1 MFKNKKPDPVLG
13 ILFLAIFMFLTDIGR
28 SSYDFHIRDTY
39 YIIPFWVPSLMM
51 GFHWLIYK
59 ATFHWNY
66 SITLVWVHYIML
78 GIAYLLLFTG
88 KPIIKS
94 AATSS
99 IILLLAAGM
108 IIFLINIAMGGIR
121 KSKAV

>member
-13 ILFLAIFMFLTDIGR
+13 ILFLAIFMFLTDMGR

-59 ATFHWNY
+59 ATMQWYY
-66 SITLVWVHYIML
+66 SITLVWVHYVML

-94 AATSS
+94 TAISS
-99 IILLLAAGM
+99 IVLLVTAGM
-108 IIFLINIAMGGIR
+108 IIFLINITMGGIR
-121 KSKAV
+121 KSKAA

>member
-1 MFKNKKPDPVLG
+1 MFKNKKPDPVLA
-13 ILFLAIFMFLTDIGR
+13 ILFLAIFIFLTDMGR

-39 YIIPFWVPSLMM
+39 FEIPFWVPSLVL

-59 ATFHWNY
+59 ATIPWHY
-66 SITLVWVHYIML
+66 STVLVWVHYIML

-94 AATSS
+94 TATSS
-99 IILLLAAGM
+99 IILLLSAGL
-108 IIFLINIAMGGIR
+108 IIFLINITMGSLSR
-121 KSKAV
+121 SKAA